1 MKRYRAVRGKEAPWQ
16 TKAVKSAVHLFR
28 GTFDIE
34 DSGTESSET
43 EYAEIENSGRRG
55 AGSRKRTAGGYRQ
68 DLPSGIWTSG
78 ENCP

>member
-34 DSGTESSET
+34 ASGTVITVWNILTVMRS
-43 EYAEIENSGRRG
+43 
-55 AGSRKRTAGGYRQ
+55 
-68 DLPSGIWTSG
+68 
-78 ENCP
+78 